1 MILII
6 IRMVNRTLAKV
17 VRKVDLYK
25 KLLAKLKE
33 IYLLGNV
40 SGQIHW
46 DFEVMMPKKG
56 TQQRAEELALMSG
69 LIHER
74 KTDPK
79 IGSLLK
85 EIKIHKD
92 YEKLSDVRKRNI
104 VLIQRNY
111 DKATKIPKPFAQ
123 ELTRHSAIATQKW
136 KEAKSKADY
145 SIFKK
150 ELEKMIDLKKQQAN
164 YLNPDMDPFDVL
176 LDNYERGFSKEV
188 YDRIFQEARAGLI
201 PIIKACVDSQN
212 QPDNS
217 LILRECPID
226 IQRKVAHDLAKI
238 VQYDLKGG
246 RIDVSAHA
254 FTTGYFDDV
263 RITINYN
270 TKDFTD
276 SFYATMHECGH
287 ALYEQNYPA
296 KFKYQPIGSTPPSA
310 AMHEGQ
316 ARFIENI
323 IGRSPE
329 FWEFYLPRFKELTRG
344 LFDDVKLKPF
354 THAINQVSPSKIRIT
369 ADPVTYSL
377 HIILRYELEKELF
390 ADKLTV
396 AELPDFW
403 NAKMKEYL
411 DIDIENDAE
420 GILQDTHYA
429 WGLFGYFPTYALGS
443 YYNAQF
449 QTQLTKDV
457 PEWREQMKNG
467 NLTNILGWLNTN
479 IRNKGNLY
487 DPLDLIKNVTGK
499 EFSAKY
505 FIETIGEKYSKI
517 YGFTN

>member
-1 MILII
+1 
-6 IRMVNRTLAKV
+6 MVNLTLVKI
-17 VRKVDLYK
+17 VRKVDLYE
-25 KLLAKLKE
+25 KLLAKIKE
-33 IYLLGNV
+33 IYLLRNV
-40 SGQIHW
+40 SGQIQW
-46 DFEVMMPKKG
+46 DFEVMMPKRG
-56 TQQRAEELALMSG
+56 ARQRGEELALMSG

-74 KTDPK
+74 NTNPK

-85 EIKIHKD
+85 EIQFHKD
-92 YEKLSDVRKRNI
+92 FENLSDIQKRNI
-104 VLIQRNY
+104 VLAQRNY
-111 DKATKIPKPFAQ
+111 DKATKIPTSFAQ
-123 ELTRHSAIATQKW
+123 ELTRHGALTTQKW

-145 SIFKK
+145 SIYEK
-150 ELEKMIDLKKQQAN
+150 ELEKMIDLKKQQAA
-164 YLNPDMDPFDVL
+164 YLNPDIDPYDVL
-176 LDNYERGFSKEV
+176 LDNYERGFSQEI
-188 YDRIFQEARAGLI
+188 YDKIFQEAKAGLI
-201 PIIKACVDSQN
+201 PIIKACVDSPN
-212 QPDNS
+212 QPDSS

-226 IQRKVAHDLAKI
+226 IQSKIAHDLADI
-238 VQYDLKGG
+238 VHYDLKGG
-246 RIDVSAHA
+246 RIDVAVHP

-263 RITINYN
+263 RITVSYN

-276 SFYATMHECGH
+276 SFFANMHECGH
-287 ALYEQNYPA
+287 ALYEQNYPPNY
-296 KFKYQPIGSTPPSA
+296 KYQPIGSASSA

-323 IGRSPE
+323 IGKSPE

-344 LFDDVKLKPF
+344 LFDDVKLQPF
-354 THAINQVSPSKIRIT
+354 IHAVNQVVPSKIRIH

-396 AELPDFW
+396 SELPSFW
-403 NAKMKEYL
+403 NEKMKEYL
-411 DIDIENDAE
+411 DVDIENDSE

-443 YYNAQF
+443 YYNGQF
-449 QTQLTKDV
+449 QTQLTKDI
-457 PEWREQMKNG
+457 PEWKEQMKNG

-505 FIETIGEKYSKI
+505 FIEATGEKYSKI
-517 YGFTN
+517 YDF